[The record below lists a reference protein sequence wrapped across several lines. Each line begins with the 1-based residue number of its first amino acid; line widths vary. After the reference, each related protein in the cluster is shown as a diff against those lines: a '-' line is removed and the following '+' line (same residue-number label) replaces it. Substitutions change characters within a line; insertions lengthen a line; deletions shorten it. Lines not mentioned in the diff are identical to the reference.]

1 MLSMLLSDRQDG
13 IYSSCT
19 REISPKKSAECENL
33 VCPFFFFFSF
43 LLFAKLQKRS
53 FVIFYVLK
61 RNFCNSDRQLENYC
75 TVVNRQVMLSA
86 TFTFFFERKAFF
98 FVIFRVPFTSEQI
111 CGILSVIFLGN

>member
-1 MLSMLLSDRQDG
+1 M
-13 IYSSCT
+13 
-19 REISPKKSAECENL
+19 
-33 VCPFFFFFSF
+33 CPFFFFFSF